1 MPLPSTSKQHKT
13 VMTSSSIDSNSNE
26 NTQIEDPNATAADD
40 KFQLSGGHM
49 NILKMCKTNTSA
61 YSAMVDSV
69 YEIELHNLEA
79 GSEESDLTRMF
90 VSDDDGDDD

>member
-1 MPLPSTSKQHKT
+1 
-13 VMTSSSIDSNSNE
+13 
-26 NTQIEDPNATAADD
+26 
-40 KFQLSGGHM
+40 M

-69 YEIELHNLEA
+69 YEIELHKYKNYKEFRNSQITIQFSSLEA